1 MIDGR
6 GEGNQV
12 SPQITASGIEGGV
25 ERFRSRK
32 DSPWVYEWQKNVIV
46 NYIDLR
52 VPSS

>member
-6 GEGNQV
+6 GEGKEP
-12 SPQITASGIEGGV
+12 SPTPHITAPGIEGGV

-46 NYIDLR
+46 N
-52 VPSS
+52 